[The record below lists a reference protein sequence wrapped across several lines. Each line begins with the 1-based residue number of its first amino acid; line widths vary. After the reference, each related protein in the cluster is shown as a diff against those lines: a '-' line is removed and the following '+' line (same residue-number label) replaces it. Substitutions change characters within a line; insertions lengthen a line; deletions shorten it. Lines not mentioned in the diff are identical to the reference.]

1 MIDTIKT
8 ISLMIILGVASRFFS
23 SWLDSPYLMKF
34 LEANLI
40 NLQITLLA
48 INTASAGIV
57 LSRMRE
63 IIEKNGANFDLTI
76 SAFRRSTIEQALLI
90 IASIV
95 TLTALNSS
103 VLQDLSLHTKTISE
117 CLLITVF
124 LSSTYNLYD
133 NARAIF
139 IIVNFRN

>member
-8 ISLMIILGVASRFFS
+8 ISLMIILGVTSRFLS
-23 SWLDSPYLMKF
+23 SWLESPYLMKF
-34 LEANLI
+34 LDANLI

-76 SAFRRSTIEQALLI
+76 NAFRRSAIEQVLLI
-90 IASIV
+90 AAAIA
-95 TLTALNSS
+95 TLTTLHSLT
-103 VLQDLSLHTKTISE
+103 LQNFSLHTKTVSE
-117 CLLITVF
+117 CLLITIF
-124 LSSTYNLYD
+124 LSSIYNLYD